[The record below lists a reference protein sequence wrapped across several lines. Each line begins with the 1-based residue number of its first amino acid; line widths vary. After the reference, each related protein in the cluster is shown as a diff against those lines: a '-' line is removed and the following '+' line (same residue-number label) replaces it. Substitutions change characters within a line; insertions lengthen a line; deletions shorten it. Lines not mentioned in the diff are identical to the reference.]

1 VNTLNTAFLISSI
14 AFAVN
19 SYAQDATDNSN
30 AARQTPTIE
39 DQLAQ
44 LQQDQQG
51 LAGHVDALNSYRG
64 FVVSSQENVDV
75 ISRTK
80 NVTNVFYDKTGVID
94 NGPDYDRLT
103 QDSNVRIDRSKLNFV
118 QQNNPET
125 TRSVAGWSKDL

>member
-51 LAGHVDALNSYRG
+51 LAGRVDALNSYRG

-75 ISRTK
+75 ISHQER
-80 NVTNVFYDKTGVID
+80 D
-94 NGPDYDRLT
+94 
-103 QDSNVRIDRSKLNFV
+103 
-118 QQNNPET
+118 
-125 TRSVAGWSKDL
+125 